1 MKTTTPIMLAHQQQP
16 TTELA
21 TCWRIT
27 RNDDTVWGYTS
38 HNAALTIG
46 SVTYDPQSG
55 FTPSAVETK
64 EGLSVDNLE
73 LDALVLSVEFTESE
87 LLAGR
92 WDFAKVDIFQVIWRT
107 PNAGQLLLRRG
118 TLGEVSFSAQGPRNS
133 TTGAYK
139 AELRGLLQP
148 LSQVVGEVVSQMC
161 RANLGD
167 ARCKVILP
175 FLTVTA
181 TAAAVNAANQV
192 ITSPALAQ
200 AAGYF
205 DYGLIT
211 FITGANAGYSME
223 VQAYTPGVLNLFS
236 AMPYEVVVG
245 DVYTLSP
252 GCDRHFKTCHTR
264 FNNAVNF
271 RGEPFLPGQDKLMQ
285 SAR

>member
-1 MKTTTPIMLAHQQQP
+1 MKTTSPAMLAHQKLP
-16 TTELA
+16 ATELA

-27 RNDDTVWGYTS
+27 RNDGTVWGYTS
-38 HNAALTIG
+38 HNAPLTVG
-46 SVTYDPQSG
+46 AVTYNPQSG

-107 PNAGQLLLRRG
+107 PNEGQLLLRKG
-118 TLGEVSFSAQGPRNS
+118 TLGEVSFMAQGPRNS

-148 LSQVVGEVVSQMC
+148 LSQVIGEVVSQMC

-167 ARCKVILP
+167 ARCKVNLP
-175 FLTVTA
+175 SLTIAA
-181 TAAAVNAANQV
+181 TVASVDVLNQV
-192 ITSPALAQ
+192 IASPSLTQ

-205 DYGLIT
+205 DYGLISFT
-211 FITGANAGYSME
+211 TGANTGYSME
-223 VQAYTPGVLNLFS
+223 VQTYTPGVVNLFAS
-236 AMPYEVVVG
+236 MPYPVAAG
-245 DVYTLSP
+245 DVFTLSP
-252 GCDRHFKTCHTR
+252 GCDRHFATCHTR

-271 RGEPFLPGQDKLMQ
+271 RGEPFLPGQDKLLQ